1 MRKPLHITFSGKRNY
16 LLLLAATTLCLFVPA
31 QFLYFRTTSVLKDNA
46 RMRALSIATT
56 VATFLEDDI
65 EVYRAIADASDL
77 EKNPRLYAD
86 YQRYNGLLRT
96 IKEQSGAQFV
106 YTEAFVDDTTIRYIL
121 DAEMPDSEL
130 FSPFGSLDEMDETE
144 QIAYTTRTAAGSRNL
159 ISSDWGVFLSAFAP
173 IIDARDDS
181 LAGLVGVDYSA
192 ETLLLQSRKLL
203 YLHIITFSV
212 LSLLLAFSLY
222 VVIQLISIR
231 AYTDELT
238 GLGNRRAMN
247 KTMVRL
253 EREARRRGKAFVLLT
268 LDVDAFKPIN
278 DEHGHPVGD
287 KVLVRIAETLLQ
299 HSDWEEGCFRSGG
312 DEFAMLL
319 PCGDLEQAQQISRQI
334 KADVQAVFLPE
345 LKGQALSVSI
355 GTAMWQ
361 EGDSL
366 ETLVKRSDA
375 SLYKMKKHQTTRKK
389 G

>member
-1 MRKPLHITFSGKRNY
+1 
-16 LLLLAATTLCLFVPA
+16 
-31 QFLYFRTTSVLKDNA
+31 
-46 RMRALSIATT
+46 MRALSIATT

-144 QIAYTTRTAAGSRNL
+144 QIAYTTRTAAGSRDL

-192 ETLLLQSRKLL
+192 ETLLLQSHKLL

-222 VVIQLISIR
+222 VVIQLISVR

-375 SLYKMKKHQTTRKK
+375 SLYEMKKHQTTRKK

>member
-1 MRKPLHITFSGKRNY
+1 
-16 LLLLAATTLCLFVPA
+16 
-31 QFLYFRTTSVLKDNA
+31 
-46 RMRALSIATT
+46 MRALSIATT

-106 YTEAFVDDTTIRYIL
+106 YTEAFVDDATIRYIL

-247 KTMVRL
+247 KTMGRL

>member
-1 MRKPLHITFSGKRNY
+1 
-16 LLLLAATTLCLFVPA
+16 
-31 QFLYFRTTSVLKDNA
+31 
-46 RMRALSIATT
+46 
-56 VATFLEDDI
+56 
-65 EVYRAIADASDL
+65 
-77 EKNPRLYAD
+77 
-86 YQRYNGLLRT
+86 
-96 IKEQSGAQFV
+96 
-106 YTEAFVDDTTIRYIL
+106 
-121 DAEMPDSEL
+121 
-130 FSPFGSLDEMDETE
+130 MDETE

-192 ETLLLQSRKLL
+192 ATLLLQSRRLL

-222 VVIQLISIR
+222 VVIQLISVR

-299 HSDWEEGCFRSGG
+299 HSDWEEGRRRSGG
-312 DEFAMLL
+312 
-319 PCGDLEQAQQISRQI
+319 
-334 KADVQAVFLPE
+334 V
-345 LKGQALSVSI
+345 
-355 GTAMWQ
+355 
-361 EGDSL
+361 
-366 ETLVKRSDA
+366 
-375 SLYKMKKHQTTRKK
+375 
-389 G
+389 